1 MKKRELLI
9 VGLIFCFAFV
19 YTGCGRTELQH
30 GMSEEQANEVLVV
43 LQQSGIE
50 AKKVREEGEIPTWMI
65 AVPGKMAEKSWR
77 VMKQHD
83 LPRPP
88 GKGFAET
95 FGKQSLIPTAMEE
108 KALYLQALCSE
119 LEKTIQSMDGVVMA
133 RVHVVLPEEQLVPEE
148 NTSDNRPKAAVLI
161 KYRLNPAGEVP
172 YREESVRAIVANSIQ
187 NLDPKDVVVVGNEI
201 PAAAAAVSNQA
212 ASYVIFGPL
221 KVSPESVP
229 AFKIAAIAVFGVI
242 ALLSIGLIFSARKS
256 SNLQGEMN
264 RIATR

>member
-1 MKKRELLI
+1 MKTKQHLVVFLI
-9 VGLIFCFAFV
+9 LSLAFV
-19 YTGCGRTELQH
+19 YTGCRGTELQH
-30 GMSEEQANEVLVV
+30 GLSEEQANEVLVV

-50 AKKVREEGEIPTWMI
+50 AKKVREEGEVPTWMI
-65 AVPGKMAEKSWR
+65 EVPAKMAEKSWK

-95 FGKQSLIPTAMEE
+95 FGNQSLIPTAMEE

-133 RVHVVLPEEQLVPEE
+133 RVHVVLPEEQLVPDE
-148 NTSDNRPKAAVLI
+148 NVENNRPKAAVLI
-161 KYRLNPAGEVP
+161 KYRLNAAGEVP
-172 YREESVRAIVANSIQ
+172 YREDGVRALIANSIQ

-201 PAAAAAVSNQA
+201 PVISVAASKQA
-212 ASYVIFGPL
+212 ASYVMFGPL
-221 KVSPESVP
+221 KISPDSVP

-242 ALLSIGLIFSARKS
+242 ALLSIGLILSARRS